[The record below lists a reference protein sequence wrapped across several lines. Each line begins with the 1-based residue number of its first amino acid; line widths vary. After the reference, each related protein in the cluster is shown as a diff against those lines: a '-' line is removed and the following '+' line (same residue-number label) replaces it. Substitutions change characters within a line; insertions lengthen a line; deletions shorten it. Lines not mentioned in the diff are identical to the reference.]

1 MQHAYSFL
9 GTPLHLILEDEIAEG
24 YNRFV
29 DAFLEAQ
36 SYFKQQNGRPWTYKE
51 PIEMN
56 LPEGSND
63 AYDKVGKI
71 INLLSEING
80 GFIDISEEDCTS
92 DHLELL

>member
-24 YNRFV
+24 YNQFV

-36 SYFKQQNGRPWTYKE
+36 SYFKQQNGRPWTPQE

-56 LPEGSND
+56 LLEGSND

-71 INLLSEING
+71 INLLAEING
-80 GFIDISEEDCTS
+80 GSIDITEDMCTS
-92 DHLELL
+92 DHLELV